1 MYSKNDK
8 NYWLFVESE
17 FNRKQDEINGYKNQ
31 DTKKKCYDKN
41 YFINYFFG

>member
-17 FNRKQDEINGYKNQ
+17 FNRKQVVTMSLCIIN
-31 DTKKKCYDKN
+31 
-41 YFINYFFG
+41 